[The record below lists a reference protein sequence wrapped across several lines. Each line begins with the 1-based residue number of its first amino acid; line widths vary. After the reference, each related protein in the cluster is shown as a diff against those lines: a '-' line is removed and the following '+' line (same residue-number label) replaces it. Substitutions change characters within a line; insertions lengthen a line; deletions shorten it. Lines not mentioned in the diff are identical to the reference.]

1 MQVTVQCVPSR
12 LSKEYGSALAGIRT
26 LNESA
31 VASRCSFTFGGSSR
45 RRSVWQ
51 QTWIFTC
58 QSLSYLCIYRC
69 HYLVHTLSF
78 FQNVRESISPSTT
91 ICEMGTKSWKWG
103 GFIQQWIH
111 WLFTS
116 RHDRLSKDHEF
127 VSVLLIHSGEKEC
140 VSYGLL
146 QSLMFAKVHDDLDC
160 ISQRSQIV
168 GLDLLLL
175 GLYKSQCDHH
185 LILKNLL
192 TFMSLSWSVSH
203 VALSR
208 AHFDPVFL
216 MWLALSTGFR
226 SRLERLR
233 YGHLSADKNHLQKI
247 ARAISLQKV
256 LLAKLHWSD
265 NLIHV
270 LPYDLKLDLKYTVK
284 N

>member
-1 MQVTVQCVPSR
+1 MLER
-12 LSKEYGSALAGIRT
+12 EH
-26 LNESA
+26 
-31 VASRCSFTFGGSSR
+31 FTFDYHLRNGDKIVEVGR
-45 RRSVWQ
+45 
-51 QTWIFTC
+51 
-58 QSLSYLCIYRC
+58 
-69 HYLVHTLSF
+69 
-78 FQNVRESISPSTT
+78 
-91 ICEMGTKSWKWG
+91 
-103 GFIQQWIH
+103 FIQQWIH

-116 RHDRLSKDHEF
+116 RHDTVTRLSKDHEF

-168 GLDLLLL
+168 GLDLLL

-203 VALSR
+203 VALSLGHTLTLFSWCDLHW
-208 AHFDPVFL
+208 ALASDPDLKGSDMVICQQ
-216 MWLALSTGFR
+216 TKTTYR
-226 SRLERLR
+226 
-233 YGHLSADKNHLQKI
+233 KLQEP
-247 ARAISLQKV
+247 SLCKKV

-270 LPYDLKLDLKYTVK
+270 LPYDLKLDLIYCEELDSKSRARL
-284 N
+284 